1 MLTTLQAADSTMP
14 ADDHSTFD
22 KPRPLFSSFP
32 VPEQLTESCN
42 FITFLATAQR
52 LQIPFLPI
60 TWQSQRPLVA
70 KGGTSEIN
78 QALINLRTSFVFKR
92 VAEEDKL
99 EKSEKEMFR
108 RLINEITILRHPTI
122 RDHPTILELQGIC
135 WDIPPK
141 KNQND
146 YEVRPLHRSNN
157 DKVWP
162 VLVFEKSQF
171 GDLYDFAR
179 LQVGRELEISERLKI
194 CLDIGSAITHMQ
206 SNRTYL
212 KACSVA

>member
-1 MLTTLQAADSTMP
+1 MPEKLTA
-14 ADDHSTFD
+14 
-22 KPRPLFSSFP
+22 
-32 VPEQLTESCN
+32 SCN

-60 TWQSQRPLVA
+60 TWQTQRPIVA

-78 QALINLRTSFVFKR
+78 QAQINLETSFVFKR
-92 VAEEDKL
+92 VVEKDKL
-99 EKSEKEMFR
+99 GKPEKEVLR
-108 RLINEITILRHPTI
+108 RLINEITILRYPTI

-135 WDIPPK
+135 WDISPK
-141 KNQND
+141 KSQND
-146 YEVRPLHRSNN
+146 GEVTPLHRSNN

-179 LQVGRELEISERLKI
+179 LQIGRDLGISERLKI
-194 CLDIGSAITHMQ
+194 CLDIGSAIAHMQ
-206 SNRTYL
+206 FNRTYL
-212 KACSVA
+212 KARSVT